1 MQNTHKETK
10 GRLHA
15 FGRSFP
21 RRYPSICC
29 HRAIS
34 SSSFVHFLDLAG
46 HDFNQVV
53 KCVDSVVSKDSSCV
67 YGEDRSRCR
76 EWKRWPCKLSRMIG
90 DRCHIPGCED
100 TLVGVVL
107 EREPETRDACILR
120 AATAYGHVG
129 AYAEDDRV
137 WTYQDILSEA
147 GRFASVFQPQVVRL
161 PFACQLPA

>member
-21 RRYPSICC
+21 RRYPFICC
-29 HRAIS
+29 HHAIS

-53 KCVDSVVSKDSSCV
+53 KCVGSVVSKDSSCV

-90 DRCHIPGCED
+90 GRCHIPGCED

-107 EREPETRDACILR
+107 ERGPERRDACILR
-120 AATAYGHVG
+120 AATAY
-129 AYAEDDRV
+129 AEDDRV
-137 WTYQDILSEA
+137 WTYR
-147 GRFASVFQPQVVRL
+147 RFAAVFQPQVVRL